1 MSVPLGRPRY
11 LPRARFFQL
20 LTVDKGT
27 RVEEFIDHPPDSLSD
42 LRILPKLR
50 IPGGRGGRRAPR
62 LRPVPAR
69 VNLVNKVVPALT
81 MIWAGVVTEDIME
94 DHTGPVGPSGQE
106 ACTGAGLVGKIASPS
121 RDFLGGDRGDDLAC
135 GCRPREAPR
144 RSRGHSRQR
153 KMQRTGRN
161 GISLGR
167 PARFGWWATKRS
179 RMARKRLSPGL
190 YCAARAK

>member
-42 LRILPKLR
+42 LRILPKFR
-50 IPGGRGGRRAPR
+50 IPGGRSGRNALR
-62 LRPVPAR
+62 LRLLPAR

-94 DHTGPVGPSGQE
+94 DHAGPVDPP
-106 ACTGAGLVGKIASPS
+106 L
-121 RDFLGGDRGDDLAC
+121 DR
-135 GCRPREAPR
+135 
-144 RSRGHSRQR
+144 
-153 KMQRTGRN
+153 
-161 GISLGR
+161 R
-167 PARFGWWATKRS
+167 PAQEQA
-179 RMARKRLSPGL
+179 LPG
-190 YCAARAK
+190 